1 MGNSNMNSIIEK
13 ITLYDFFGY
22 LIPGSVF
29 MSLLLV
35 RLLQELGSDGLTDL
49 KDFKSQ
55 LTVLFLLWSFLSGLI
70 LSELARV
77 ISDFA
82 DKRGLKDRYVNSVK
96 KAANI
101 DESMLKEAI
110 KKSKLVENGDLIQ
123 NTDLLNYLPMIYGTV
138 QSDEKYKR
146 LHNYASSETMYKNLT
161 AAVLLGGIPE
171 ILFLPQK
178 LQCGIIAGIVVVWIL
193 SVILLMR
200 RYYRFRIKKSAYSLI
215 WFIEK
220 YQSCFTA
227 EEQRGNEA

>member
-1 MGNSNMNSIIEK
+1 MNSIIEK

-35 RLLQELGSDGLTDL
+35 RLIQELGSDGLTDL

-77 ISDFA
+77 ISDFV

-123 NTDLLNYLPMIYGTV
+123 NTNLLNYLPMIYGTV

-178 LQCGIIAGIVVVWIL
+178 LQCGIIAGIVVVWIF

>member
-1 MGNSNMNSIIEK
+1 
-13 ITLYDFFGY
+13 
-22 LIPGSVF
+22 

-35 RLLQELGSDGLTDL
+35 RLIQELGSDGLTDL

-96 KAANI
+96 KTANI
-101 DESMLKEAI
+101 DGSMLKEAI

-178 LQCGIIAGIVVVWIL
+178 LQCGIIAGIVVVWIF

>member
-1 MGNSNMNSIIEK
+1 MNSIIEK

-35 RLLQELGSDGLTDL
+35 RLIQELGSDGLTDL

-77 ISDFA
+77 ISDFV

-101 DESMLKEAI
+101 DGSMLKEAI

>member
-1 MGNSNMNSIIEK
+1 MNSIIEK

-35 RLLQELGSDGLTDL
+35 RLIQELGSDGLTDL

-96 KAANI
+96 KTANI
-101 DESMLKEAI
+101 DGSMLKEAI

-215 WFIEK
+215 WFIEN

>member
-1 MGNSNMNSIIEK
+1 MNSIIEK

-35 RLLQELGSDGLTDL
+35 RIIQELGSDGLTDL

-96 KAANI
+96 KTANI
-101 DESMLKEAI
+101 DGSMLKEAI

>member
-1 MGNSNMNSIIEK
+1 MNSIIEK

-123 NTDLLNYLPMIYGTV
+123 NTDFLNYLPMIYGTV

>member
-1 MGNSNMNSIIEK
+1 MNSIIEK

-35 RLLQELGSDGLTDL
+35 RLIQELGSDGLTDL

-96 KAANI
+96 KTANI
-101 DESMLKEAI
+101 DGSMLKEAI

-123 NTDLLNYLPMIYGTV
+123 NTNLLNYLPMIYGTV

-178 LQCGIIAGIVVVWIL
+178 LQCGIIAGIVVVWIF

>member
-1 MGNSNMNSIIEK
+1 MNSIIEK

-77 ISDFA
+77 ISDFV

-101 DESMLKEAI
+101 DGSMLKEVI

-123 NTDLLNYLPMIYGTV
+123 NTNLLNYLPMIYGTV

-220 YQSCFTA
+220 YQNCFTA

>member
-1 MGNSNMNSIIEK
+1 MNSIIEK

-35 RLLQELGSDGLTDL
+35 RLIQELGSDGLTDL

-77 ISDFA
+77 ISDFV
-82 DKRGLKDRYVNSVK
+82 DKRGLKDTYVNSVK

-101 DESMLKEAI
+101 DGSMLKEAI

>member
-1 MGNSNMNSIIEK
+1 MNSIIEK

-22 LIPGSVF
+22 LIPGSAF

-35 RLLQELGSDGLTDL
+35 RLIQELGSDGLTDL

-77 ISDFA
+77 ISDFI
-82 DKRGLKDRYVNSVK
+82 DERGLKDIYVNSVK
-96 KAANI
+96 KVANI
-101 DESMLKEAI
+101 DESMLNEAM
-110 KKSKLVENGDLIQ
+110 KKSKLVENGDLTP
-123 NTDLLNYLPMIYGTV
+123 NTDLLKYLPMIYGTV

>member
-1 MGNSNMNSIIEK
+1 MNSIIEK

-35 RLLQELGSDGLTDL
+35 RLIQELGSDGLTDL

-96 KAANI
+96 KTANI
-101 DESMLKEAI
+101 DGSMLKEAI

-220 YQSCFTA
+220 YQGCFTA

>member
-1 MGNSNMNSIIEK
+1 MNSIIEK

-35 RLLQELGSDGLTDL
+35 RLIQELGSDGLTDL

-77 ISDFA
+77 ISDFV
-82 DKRGLKDRYVNSVK
+82 DKRGLKDTYVNSVK

-101 DESMLKEAI
+101 DGSMLKEAI

-178 LQCGIIAGIVVVWIL
+178 LQCGIIAGIVVVWIF

>member
-1 MGNSNMNSIIEK
+1 MNSIIEK

-35 RLLQELGSDGLTDL
+35 RLIQGLGSDGLTDL

-77 ISDFA
+77 ISDFV

-123 NTDLLNYLPMIYGTV
+123 NTNLLNYLPMIYGTV

>member
-1 MGNSNMNSIIEK
+1 MNSIIEK

-35 RLLQELGSDGLTDL
+35 RIIQELGSDGLTDL

-77 ISDFA
+77 ISDFV

-123 NTDLLNYLPMIYGTV
+123 NTNLLNYLPMIYGTV

>member
-1 MGNSNMNSIIEK
+1 MNSIIEK

>member
-1 MGNSNMNSIIEK
+1 MNSIIEK

-35 RLLQELGSDGLTDL
+35 RLIQELGSDGLTDL

-96 KAANI
+96 KTANI
-101 DESMLKEAI
+101 DGSMLKEAI

-220 YQSCFTA
+220 YQSCFTT

>member
-1 MGNSNMNSIIEK
+1 MNSIIEK

-35 RLLQELGSDGLTDL
+35 RIIQELGSDGLTDL

-77 ISDFA
+77 ISDFV

-101 DESMLKEAI
+101 DGSMLKEAI

-123 NTDLLNYLPMIYGTV
+123 NTNLLNYLPMIYGTV

>member
-1 MGNSNMNSIIEK
+1 MNSIIEK

-35 RLLQELGSDGLTDL
+35 RIIQELGSDGLTDL

-55 LTVLFLLWSFLSGLI
+55 LTVIFLLWSFLSGLI

-77 ISDFA
+77 ISDFV
-82 DKRGLKDRYVNSVK
+82 DKRGLKDTYVNSVK

-123 NTDLLNYLPMIYGTV
+123 NTNLLNYLPMIYGTV

>member
-1 MGNSNMNSIIEK
+1 MNSIIEK

-35 RLLQELGSDGLTDL
+35 RIIQELGSDGLTDL

-123 NTDLLNYLPMIYGTV
+123 NTDFLNYLPMIYGTV

-146 LHNYASSETMYKNLT
+146 LHNYASSEMMYKNLT

>member
-1 MGNSNMNSIIEK
+1 MNSIIEK

-35 RLLQELGSDGLTDL
+35 RLIQELGSDGLTDL

-55 LTVLFLLWSFLSGLI
+55 LTVIFLLWSFLSGLI

-77 ISDFA
+77 ISDFV
-82 DKRGLKDRYVNSVK
+82 DKRGLKDTYVNSVK

-101 DESMLKEAI
+101 DGSMLKEAI

-123 NTDLLNYLPMIYGTV
+123 NTNLLNYLPMIYGTI

-178 LQCGIIAGIVVVWIL
+178 LQCGIIAGIVVVWIF

>member
-1 MGNSNMNSIIEK
+1 MNSIIEK

-35 RLLQELGSDGLTDL
+35 RLIQELGSDGLTDL

-96 KAANI
+96 KTANI
-101 DESMLKEAI
+101 DGSMLKEAI

-178 LQCGIIAGIVVVWIL
+178 LQCGIIADIVVVWIL

>member
-1 MGNSNMNSIIEK
+1 MNSIIEK

-22 LIPGSVF
+22 LIPGTVF

-35 RLLQELGSDGLTDL
+35 RLIQELGSDGLTDL

-77 ISDFA
+77 ISDFV
-82 DKRGLKDRYVNSVK
+82 DKRGLKDTYVNSVK

>member
-35 RLLQELGSDGLTDL
+35 RLIQELGSDGLTDL

-96 KAANI
+96 KTANI
-101 DESMLKEAI
+101 DGSMLKEAI

-123 NTDLLNYLPMIYGTV
+123 NTDFLNYLPMIYGTV

>member
-1 MGNSNMNSIIEK
+1 MNSIIEK

-35 RLLQELGSDGLTDL
+35 RLIQGLGSDGLTDL

-55 LTVLFLLWSFLSGLI
+55 LTVIFLLWSFLSGLI

-77 ISDFA
+77 ISDFV
-82 DKRGLKDRYVNSVK
+82 DKRGLKDTYVNSVK

-123 NTDLLNYLPMIYGTV
+123 NTNLLNYLPMIYGTV

>member
-1 MGNSNMNSIIEK
+1 MNSIIEK

-35 RLLQELGSDGLTDL
+35 RLIQELGSDGLTDL

-77 ISDFA
+77 ISDFV
-82 DKRGLKDRYVNSVK
+82 DKRGLKDTYVNSVK

-123 NTDLLNYLPMIYGTV
+123 NTNLLNYLPMIYGTV

>member
-1 MGNSNMNSIIEK
+1 MNSIIEK

-35 RLLQELGSDGLTDL
+35 RLIQELGSDGLTDL

-77 ISDFA
+77 ISDFV
-82 DKRGLKDRYVNSVK
+82 DKRGLKDTYVNSVK

-101 DESMLKEAI
+101 DGSMLKEAI

-123 NTDLLNYLPMIYGTV
+123 NTNLLNYLPMIYGTI

>member
-1 MGNSNMNSIIEK
+1 MNSIIEK

-35 RLLQELGSDGLTDL
+35 RLIQELGSDGLTDL

-77 ISDFA
+77 ISDFV
-82 DKRGLKDRYVNSVK
+82 DKRGLKDTYVNSVK

-101 DESMLKEAI
+101 DGSMLKEAI

-123 NTDLLNYLPMIYGTV
+123 NTNLLNYLPMIYGTV

-178 LQCGIIAGIVVVWIL
+178 LQCGIIAGIVVVWII

>member
-1 MGNSNMNSIIEK
+1 MNSIIEK

-35 RLLQELGSDGLTDL
+35 RLIQELGSDGLTDL

-82 DKRGLKDRYVNSVK
+82 DKRGLKDTYVNSVK

-101 DESMLKEAI
+101 DGSMLKEAI

>member
-1 MGNSNMNSIIEK
+1 
-13 ITLYDFFGY
+13 
-22 LIPGSVF
+22 
-29 MSLLLV
+29 
-35 RLLQELGSDGLTDL
+35 
-49 KDFKSQ
+49 
-55 LTVLFLLWSFLSGLI
+55 
-70 LSELARV
+70 
-77 ISDFA
+77 
-82 DKRGLKDRYVNSVK
+82 
-96 KAANI
+96 
-101 DESMLKEAI
+101 MLKEAI

>member
-1 MGNSNMNSIIEK
+1 MNSIIEK

-96 KAANI
+96 KTANI
-101 DESMLKEAI
+101 DGSMLKEAI

-123 NTDLLNYLPMIYGTV
+123 NTDFLNYLPMIYGTV

-220 YQSCFTA
+220 YQ
-227 EEQRGNEA
+227 RGNEA

>member
-1 MGNSNMNSIIEK
+1 MNSIIEK

-35 RLLQELGSDGLTDL
+35 RLIQELGSDGLTDL

-82 DKRGLKDRYVNSVK
+82 DKRGLKDTYVNSVK

-123 NTDLLNYLPMIYGTV
+123 NTNLLNYLPMIYGTV

>member
-1 MGNSNMNSIIEK
+1 MNSIIEK

-35 RLLQELGSDGLTDL
+35 RLIQGLGSDGLTDL

-55 LTVLFLLWSFLSGLI
+55 LTVIFLLWSFLSGLI

-77 ISDFA
+77 ISDFV
-82 DKRGLKDRYVNSVK
+82 DKRGLKDTYVNSVK

-123 NTDLLNYLPMIYGTV
+123 NTNLLNYLPMIYGAV

>member
-1 MGNSNMNSIIEK
+1 MNSIIEK

-35 RLLQELGSDGLTDL
+35 RLIQELGSDGLTDL

-55 LTVLFLLWSFLSGLI
+55 LTVLFLLWGFLSGLI

-77 ISDFA
+77 ISDFV
-82 DKRGLKDRYVNSVK
+82 DKRGLKDTYVNSVK

-101 DESMLKEAI
+101 DGSMLKEAI

-123 NTDLLNYLPMIYGTV
+123 NTNLLNYLPMIYGTV

-178 LQCGIIAGIVVVWIL
+178 LQCGIIAGIVVVWIF

>member
-1 MGNSNMNSIIEK
+1 MNSIIEK

-35 RLLQELGSDGLTDL
+35 RLIQELGSDGLTDL

-55 LTVLFLLWSFLSGLI
+55 LTVIFLLWSFLSGLI

-77 ISDFA
+77 ISDFV

-123 NTDLLNYLPMIYGTV
+123 NTNLLNYLPMIYGTV

>member
-1 MGNSNMNSIIEK
+1 MNSIIEK

-35 RLLQELGSDGLTDL
+35 RIIQELGSDGLTDL

-77 ISDFA
+77 ISDFV
-82 DKRGLKDRYVNSVK
+82 DKRGLKDTYVNSVK

-123 NTDLLNYLPMIYGTV
+123 NTNLLNYLPMIYGTV